1 MKYFSSR
8 FALSLTSQLTG
19 DLIEKSVL
27 SWIYFFQVHNY
38 NKSQDDFSALLIV
51 TWLLQRSL
59 LPILLLDTAIGSI
72 SLPNLLCFICSHPP
86 TTWISLIIQP
96 SELHLVSPFYPIL
109 LFYNFTSKLLKNSQE
124 FLPQNRY
131 LHKFCRSN
139 YISILF
145 RVPTPFCCCFVQEV
159 VKYHVF
165 CFQREVLF
173 KWKKNNRAGVFCIA
187 ATRQLPQ
194 LTHH

>member
-19 DLIEKSVL
+19 DLIEKSVS
-27 SWIYFFQVHNY
+27 SWIYFFQVYNY

-72 SLPNLLCFICSHPP
+72 SLPDLLCFICFHPP

-145 RVPTPFCCCFVQEV
+145 VSPPLFAV
-159 VKYHVF
+159 
-165 CFQREVLF
+165 VLF
-173 KWKKNNRAGVFCIA
+173 KKWSSITSSASKERFYLNGRKIIELVFSVLL
-187 ATRQLPQ
+187 QLDNC
-194 LTHH
+194 HS